1 MELKLRD
8 GKGTTMRPSTRTA
21 AAADAAY
28 CGPKFLARILFCSI
42 LFALATLTAIAQT
55 NINPPTTSIQFGGNP
70 NPNNVVSDFTTPRG
84 GIVMYGTAIS
94 AFTGRPVR
102 HLWVGDN
109 VHGICRT
116 DPEIDDPS
124 FHAINLTT
132 CIFKLNGASVTGGP
146 MVIDP
151 TPRSCAPD
159 GTPQSCNYL
168 YLADVRNSEGIFRL
182 SYWPAGDSGQGFL
195 DFTSVFAMAGNPT
208 GARFQ
213 GGQTGC
219 QFPLNSTLAAS
230 PPSGA
235 GDYVAL
241 DPEGNLWIGFKR
253 NGAIM
258 RINSP
263 AAATTNGF
271 GTCADFIQLV
281 ATTPDNRRTNG
292 LAWLGHTLWGLDG
305 TGPFFITNADTTCQA
320 LGSTSTT
327 TPTCVG
333 DQTQLQAA
341 AGAATMDSDQTYPAL
356 NGDNLYFGLGVP
368 GNTIWATNITGGP
381 AVQQVDPAIIDIA
394 QLVAAFPAFPLPL
407 GNIGGMVVDRTD
419 PANLIAFSG
428 EDFSTTGALGAGR
441 WFETCHGTPQPL
453 GSFNCPTPTATAAPG
468 TPTITRAEGGATSI
482 QVSWTPAQSAQPVTS
497 YTVRNTSASNAILLP
512 DVIVTGPVS
521 GFPPSSTLISAGLVS
536 GTSYTFAVAATNANG
551 TSAFSGD
558 SNSATFPT
566 IARPGIP
573 TRTQATAGDT
583 AAFVTWVAPA
593 DPGGAPII
601 SYTVTAIANNVVT
614 GITATVGAGTNSA
627 TVIGLTNGVSY
638 TFSVHADNAP
648 GPGHSSLESTPS
660 NVVVPSVSPVLVV
673 TETGPLS
680 FTISPTQVTYNA
692 TITNTSILPV
702 TNMTVTDVLTT
713 GDGAFILLG
722 QPSQGTC
729 GAGGVG
735 VTTITCNLGTVP
747 AGGKV
752 TVNVIVQIQGGGV
765 TNTVNVSALDN
776 AAVLQTGSAA
786 VTTAPP
792 PPPTQTVTAT
802 VSVTGNAQ
810 VPNPNIGQ
818 AGNIVWTISNTTQTP
833 APNVI
838 FKNTIPAGLQLNSI
852 AVAINNGGAFVCT
865 FTPTG
870 GLSVPCP
877 GAFNTTLGGLIEIT
891 TPSLG
896 GSTKGGAKPPQT
908 MIVTT
913 NLTPPAATPHGAV
926 FTSTGTMTFGP
937 GGTDTLPNSAT
948 VTITV
953 R

>member
-1 MELKLRD
+1 MELSSVT
-8 GKGTTMRPSTRTA
+8 GKAQKMEPSTRTTA
-21 AAADAAY
+21 AVSAAC
-28 CGPKFLARILFCSI
+28 CGPRTFARVLLCSL
-42 LFALATLTAIAQT
+42 LFAFATLTAIAQT
-55 NINPPTTSIQFGGNP
+55 NINPPTTSIQFGGLP
-70 NPNNVVSDFTTPRG
+70 NLNNVVSDFTTPRG
-84 GIVMYGTAIS
+84 GVVLYGSAIS
-94 AFTGRPVR
+94 TFTGRPVR

-109 VHGICRT
+109 IHGICRT

-124 FHAINLTT
+124 FHSINLST

-151 TPRSCAPD
+151 TPRACTAPSPF
-159 GTPQSCNYL
+159 TVCNYL
-168 YLADVRNSEGIFRL
+168 YLADVRNSQGIFRL
-182 SYWPAGDSGQGFL
+182 NFAPAGDSGQGTL
-195 DFTSVFAMAGNPT
+195 DLNSTFAMAGNPT
-208 GARFQ
+208 NARFQ

-219 QFPLNSTLAAS
+219 QFPLNSTLAA
-230 PPSGA
+230 PPPTGA

-258 RINSP
+258 RINNP
-263 AAATTNGF
+263 AAATTTGF

-292 LAWLGHTLWGLDG
+292 MAWLGHNFWAVDG
-305 TGPFFITNADTTCQA
+305 TGPYVIVNGDTTCQA
-320 LGSTSTT
+320 LGSTPQT

-341 AGAATMDSDQTYPAL
+341 AGAATMDGDQTYPAL

-368 GNTIWATNITGGP
+368 GNTIWATNVSGGP
-381 AVQQVDPAIIDIA
+381 AVQQVDPAVIDIA

-419 PANLIAFSG
+419 PANLAVFSG

-441 WFETCHGTPQPL
+441 WFQTCQGTPQPA
-453 GSFNCPTPTATAAPG
+453 GSFNCPTPAATLAPG
-468 TPTITRAEGGATSI
+468 TPTVARASGTATAI
-482 QVSWTPAQSAQPVTS
+482 QVSWTPAQSAQPVSS
-497 YTVRNTSASNAILLP
+497 YTVRNTSASNGILLA
-512 DVIVTGPVS
+512 DVIVTAPVN
-521 GFPPSSTLISAGLVS
+521 GFPPTTTTVSAGLVT
-536 GTSYTFAVAATNANG
+536 GTSYTFAVAATNAVG
-551 TSAFSGD
+551 TSAFSGA
-558 SNSATFPT
+558 SNSATYPT
-566 IARPGIP
+566 IAVPSIP
-573 TRTQATAGDT
+573 TTTLASAGDT

-593 DPGGAPII
+593 NIGGGPIT
-601 SYTVTAIANNVVT
+601 SYTVTAIANNIVT
-614 GITATVGAGTNSA
+614 GTTSTVPGTARSAVVVGL
-627 TVIGLTNGVSY
+627 INGVSY
-638 TFSVHADNAP
+638 TFSVHATNA
-648 GPGHSSLESTPS
+648 GGNSLESTPS
-660 NVVVPSVSPVLVV
+660 NVVIPSTSPVLVV
-673 TETGPLS
+673 AETGPLS
-680 FTISPTQVTYNA
+680 FAIAPLQVTYNV

-702 TNMTVTDVLTT
+702 TNTTATDVLTT

-729 GAGGVG
+729 GTGGTG
-735 VTTITCNLGTVP
+735 VTTIACNLGTIP

-752 TVNVIVQIQGGGV
+752 TLNVIVQIQGGGV

-776 AAVLQTGSAA
+776 AAVTQTGSAA

-802 VSVTGNAQ
+802 ISVTGNAQ

-833 APNVI
+833 APNVV

-852 AVAINNGGAFVCT
+852 ALTINNGGSFVCT

-913 NLTPPAATPHGAV
+913 NLTPPATTPHGAV

>member
-28 CGPKFLARILFCSI
+28 CGPILARVLFCSI
-42 LFALATLTAIAQT
+42 LFAFATLTAIAQT
-55 NINPPTTSIQFGGNP
+55 NINPPTTSIQYGGNP
-70 NPNNVVSDFTTPRG
+70 NANNVVSDFTTPRG
-84 GIVMYGTAIS
+84 GVVLYGTATS
-94 AFTGRPVR
+94 LFTGRPVR
-102 HLWVGDN
+102 HLWIGDN
-109 VHGICRT
+109 IHGICRT

-151 TPRSCAPD
+151 TPRAC
-159 GTPQSCNYL
+159 TPPSVFPTCNNL
-168 YLADVRNSEGIFRL
+168 YLADVRNSEGVFRL
-182 SYWPAGDSGQGFL
+182 NYTPDGDSGQGTL
-195 DFTSVFAMAGNPT
+195 DFNNVFAMAGNPT

-219 QFPLNSTLAAS
+219 QFPLNSTLAA
-230 PPSGA
+230 PPPTGA

-263 AAATTNGF
+263 ATATTTGF

-292 LAWLGHTLWGLDG
+292 LAWLGHNLWGLDG
-305 TGPFFITNADTTCQA
+305 TGPFVIVNADTTCQA
-320 LGSTSTT
+320 LGSTPQT

-333 DQTQLQAA
+333 DGTQLAAA

-368 GNTIWATNITGGP
+368 GNTVWATNVTGGP

-419 PANLIAFSG
+419 PANLIVFSG
-428 EDFSTTGALGAGR
+428 EDFSTVGALGAGR
-441 WFETCHGTPQPL
+441 WFETCQGNPPAL
-453 GSFNCPTPTATAAPG
+453 GAFNCPTPAATAAPG
-468 TPTITRAEGGATSI
+468 TPTVARASAGATSI

-497 YTVRNTSASNAILLP
+497 YIVRNTSASNAILLA
-512 DVIVTGPVS
+512 DVIVTGPVN
-521 GFPPSSTLISAGLVS
+521 GFPPTTKAITAGLVN
-536 GTSYTFAVAATNANG
+536 GVSYAFSVAATNANG
-551 TSAFSGD
+551 TSAFSPQ
-558 SNSATFPT
+558 SNAVLYPG
-566 IARPGIP
+566 IAVPGIP
-573 TRTQATAGDT
+573 TSTQASAADA

-593 DPGGAPII
+593 NVGGGPIT

-614 GITATVGAGTNSA
+614 AITATVPAPANSA
-627 TVIGLTNGVSY
+627 VVAGLTNGVSY
-638 TFSVHADNAP
+638 TFSVHATNA
-648 GPGHSSLESTPS
+648 GGNSLESTPS
-660 NVVVPSVSPVLVV
+660 NVVVPTASPVLVV

-680 FTISPTQVTYNA
+680 FTLAPVQLTYNI

-702 TNMTVTDVLTT
+702 TNTTVSDVLLS
-713 GDGAFILLG
+713 GDGAFIILG

-729 GAGGVG
+729 AAGGVG
-735 VTTITCNLGTVP
+735 VTTITCNLGTLP
-747 AGGKV
+747 AGVKA

-765 TNTVNVSALDN
+765 TNTANVSALDN

-802 VSVTGNAQ
+802 ISVTGNAQ

-818 AGNIVWTISNTTQTP
+818 AGNIVWTLSNTTQTP
-833 APNVI
+833 APNVV
-838 FKNTIPAGLQLNSI
+838 FTNNIPAGLQLNSI
-852 AVAINNGGAFVCT
+852 ALTVNNGGAFTCT

-870 GLSVPCP
+870 GLAVACP
-877 GAFNTTLGGLIEIT
+877 GAFNTTLGGTILVT

-908 MIVTT
+908 LIMTV
-913 NLTPPAATPHGAV
+913 NVTPPAAVAHGTV
-926 FTSTGTMTFGP
+926 FHSTGTMTFGP